1 MVLTI
6 VLIVFIVTLGGMGL
20 LVYLWWKKYGK
31 KIFNM
36 INNLSNFDKPIQ
48 KGTKLPNLNQF
59 QKEMM
64 KIQEILEKNGKKL
77 KK

>member
-20 LVYLWWKKYGK
+20 LVYFWWRKYGK

-36 INNLSNFDKPIQ
+36 IDKLTNFDKTVQ
-48 KGTKLPNLNQF
+48 KGTKLPDLTQF

>member
-36 INNLSNFDKPIQ
+36 INNLSNFDKTIQ